1 MKNRHILR
9 KALAFLLTVPL
20 VVACEEEDFS
30 ADYDIQLPV
39 SKIIDFNPKTEFV
52 DKEITLY
59 GENLDLVTSV
69 SIGNVSCPVI
79 SREKGSMVIKV
90 SRTTE
95 AGNISVSNNY
105 KRSFTTD
112 LAFTPKYLDMSIS
125 KWPSEIERGLTIS
138 INGQNM
144 DMIQSVKFES
154 VTLSK
159 AAVTITTAT
168 YATANLELPESG
180 RLIITSKTGQVL
192 TSGVIKVIAP
202 KDTYIPKTSIMVFDF
217 DETLPVVKDGNP
229 TGPGA
234 AYTAGY
240 NLGSVSPFFGKHYSL
255 IAARG
260 NGWDGQFQVLEST
273 NGGKGFDLTNFTN
286 PYITFLVNTNGKQGY
301 FNPAITIAGSESDKH
316 FTGQGGEY
324 KDNYKIST
332 QGWEWRSYNL
342 EAMGWSNIKSNVEK
356 IAFWIRGGNVG
367 NGNSEAFEV
376 HIDQVM
382 ITDGPLN
389 PNLMFDF
396 ETMPSFN
403 GGSASQNGGS
413 GVAAAGQGTK
423 YLTVK
428 DANTGSWSWK
438 GNILKGGTNPAK
450 YAPNKTFYVNFLVN
464 TGNSSGGYF
473 QLIFEQSG
481 GTKLGHH
488 FKGDNPY
495 KDNYKFAPT
504 NGKWEWR
511 SYKID
516 PAGLENWGSVPELD
530 LMKPFDFTV
539 DFTSGNVSG
548 NYETNVD
555 YFIVTSVPLDTKIR

>member
-1 MKNRHILR
+1 MKNRNIIQKTLT
-9 KALAFLLTVPL
+9 FLVAIPL
-20 VVACEEEDFS
+20 VTACEEEEFS
-30 ADYDIQLPV
+30 ARYDIDLPV

-69 SIGNVSCPVI
+69 FIGSVSCPVI
-79 SREKGSMVIKV
+79 SQEKESMVIKIN
-90 SRTTE
+90 RTAET
-95 AGNISVSNNY
+95 GNIIISNNY
-105 KRSFTTD
+105 KRTFSSET
-112 LAFTPKYLDMSIS
+112 AFTPKYLDLSIS
-125 KWPSEIERGLTIS
+125 RWPTEIERGLTIN

-154 VTLSK
+154 VLLSK
-159 AAVTITTAT
+159 ASATITSAT

-180 RLIITSKTGQVL
+180 RLIVTSKTGQVL
-192 TSGVIKVIAP
+192 TSGVIKVIEP
-202 KDTYIPKTSIMVFDF
+202 KDTYIPKASLTVFDF
-217 DETLPVVKDGNP
+217 DEILPTIKEGNA
-229 TGPGA
+229 TGAGA
-234 AYTAGY
+234 AFTAGY
-240 NLGSVSPFFGKHYSL
+240 NLGSVTPFFGKYYSV
-255 IAARG
+255 IAPRG
-260 NGWDGQFQVLEST
+260 NGWDGQYQILEST
-273 NGGKGFDLTNFTN
+273 NGGKGFDLTNYTS
-286 PYITFLVNTNGKQGY
+286 PHITFLVNTNGQQGY
-301 FNPAITIAGSESDKH
+301 FNPALTIAGSESDKH

-332 QGWEWRSYNL
+332 QGWEWRSYDL
-342 EAMGWSNIKSNVEK
+342 AGMGWSDIKSNVEK

-396 ETMPSFN
+396 ETMPGFN
-403 GGSASQNGGS
+403 GGSAGANGGS
-413 GVAAAGQGTK
+413 GFTDAGQGK
-423 YLTVK
+423 QYLTVK

-438 GNILKGGTNPAK
+438 GNITKGGTDPAK
-450 YAPNKTFYVNFLVN
+450 YGANKTFYVNFLVN

-495 KDNYKFAPT
+495 KDNYKFAST
-504 NGKWEWR
+504 SGKWEWR
-511 SYKID
+511 SYRID

-530 LMKPFDFTV
+530 LSKPFDFTV

-548 NYETNVD
+548 SYETNLD
-555 YFIVTSVPLDTKIR
+555 YVIITSVPLDTKAQ